1 MAQPKLAIAGL
12 TKRYGSFTALA
23 PTDLEVA
30 EGEFLTLLG
39 PSGSGKTT
47 LLSLIAGL
55 SVADGGRL
63 RINGDDATHAAPH
76 ERDIGMVF
84 QNYALFPHM
93 TVAREHRLSAEDA
106 AHRQRETPPSARL
119 RRSSSCACRR
129 SLRAIRSELSG
140 GQQQRIALARC
151 LVYKPSIVLM
161 DEPLGA
167 LDKKLRDQMQLEIK
181 RIHRDTGATIVYVTH
196 DQEEAMTMSDRI
208 CLMNGGR
215 IEQLG
220 TPPDLYFRP
229 KTLFVADFIGESNLL
244 RGNVSAANG
253 SNVEVMLGDGATRVT
268 ATAHAPMSGGD
279 KVRVM
284 VRPQNIATTANGS
297 NTLRGHVRRFD
308 DHRQPHEA
316 LRGIAVLARGAD
328 RPLVPDVRRNA
339 PPRGRQRA
347 RVLMAS
353 RRCGR
358 RAGARR
364 ERPRRPASRVAE
376 ADAAR
381 RAAGAAVRRPARLP
395 GGTAAAAV
403 DLQRRLVH
411 AREVPA
417 AVRSRPCTS
426 T

>member
-1 MAQPKLAIAGL
+1 MAQPKLAITGV

-30 EGEFLTLLG
+30 EREFLTLLG

-55 SVADGGRL
+55 SVPNSGQL
-63 RINGDDATHAAPH
+63 RINGRDATYAAPH

-93 TVAREHRLSAEDA
+93 TIAENIAFPLKMRRMDA
-106 AHRQRETPPSARL
+106 ANASKRATEALELVRL
-119 RRSSSCACRR
+119 PHLASRYPR
-129 SLRAIRSELSG
+129 ELSG

-167 LDKKLRDQMQLEIK
+167 LDKKLRDHMQLEIK

-208 CLMNGGR
+208 CLMNGGT

-220 TPPDLYFRP
+220 TPSDLYFRP

-244 RGNVSAANG
+244 RGSVSAARG
-253 SNVEVMLGDGATRVT
+253 SQVEVTLSDGATRVS
-268 ATAHAPMSGGD
+268 ASAHAPVSSGD

-284 VRPQNIATTANGS
+284 VRPQNIAPDAGGP
-297 NTLRGHVRRFD
+297 NTLRGRVMD
-308 DHRQPHEA
+308 SMITGSLTKLYLESPLAGEQPVVLCYPTSAAAQPHEVGSELA
-316 LRGIAVLARGAD
+316 FSWQADDAVA
-328 RPLVPDVRRNA
+328 VP
-339 PPRGRQRA
+339 
-347 RVLMAS
+347 
-353 RRCGR
+353 
-358 RAGARR
+358 
-364 ERPRRPASRVAE
+364 E
-376 ADAAR
+376 AA
-381 RAAGAAVRRPARLP
+381 
-395 GGTAAAAV
+395 
-403 DLQRRLVH
+403 
-411 AREVPA
+411 
-417 AVRSRPCTS
+417 
-426 T
+426 